1 MQNGAAANKDTIT
14 VSYSPVV
21 LCFKNVELS
30 SDFKKITFF
39 HQKPTEE
46 AEVFEA
52 SGLEPKQ
59 KPTLF

>member
-30 SDFKKITFF
+30 SDFKKNHFF
-39 HQKPTEE
+39 PPETN
-46 AEVFEA
+46 
-52 SGLEPKQ
+52 
-59 KPTLF
+59 